1 MLDVDRAHE
10 QLTLRRC
17 TMPGTWTKFKLTV
30 WDRVPMELKAHSLL
44 FVIID

>member
-17 TMPGTWTKFKLTV
+17 TMPGMDEIQI
-30 WDRVPMELKAHSLL
+30 DRVG
-44 FVIID
+44 